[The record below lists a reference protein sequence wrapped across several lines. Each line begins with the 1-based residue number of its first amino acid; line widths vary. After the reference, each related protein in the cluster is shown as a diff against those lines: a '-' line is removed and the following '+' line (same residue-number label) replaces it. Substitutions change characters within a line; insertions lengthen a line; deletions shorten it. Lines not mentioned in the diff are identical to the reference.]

1 VSVAENKNQLPN
13 LTPEE
18 RREIVR
24 AIAAIDQPQPTAP
37 RKAESFAEARAY
49 VFENYG
55 DLLRR
60 LAQ

>member
-1 VSVAENKNQLPN
+1 MSVAEIKEELPK

-24 AIAAIDQPQPTAP
+24 AIAALEPAP
-37 RKAESFAEARAY
+37 RKAESFAEAKTY

-55 DLLRR
+55 ELLRR